1 VTTTDTYTTK
11 SPHKTPS
18 DQENDL
24 PEEFEEP
31 YPNEMLAMGWNGG
44 SNI

>member
-1 VTTTDTYTTK
+1 MYTYTTK
-11 SPHKTPS
+11 SPHETPS

-24 PEEFEEP
+24 PEEEP
-31 YPNEMLAMGWNGG
+31 YPNEMLGWGGG